1 MCVIQSIIV
10 HVKCTKIWRK
20 KALMIILKHLK
31 MPTCRQTICHM
42 FIGVHLW
49 YHHDLY
55 PFCSEYTAFSRD
67 FFYFHTFFTYWF
79 VVILIDLCM
88 KKFPIKVHPFGW
100 FHAWNQTDWKEK
112 PKFSICWKIHYRE
125 RGNRVESWYKNPQL
139 FPLFMWPSI

>member
-10 HVKCTKIWRK
+10 HVQCTKIWRK

-67 FFYFHTFFTYWF
+67 FFLFSYIFYVLVCCNSYRF
-79 VVILIDLCM
+79 VYEKVSDKSPSLWMVPCMEPNWLKRKTQIFNLLKNSLQRKREPCGIVI
-88 KKFPIKVHPFGW
+88 
-100 FHAWNQTDWKEK
+100 
-112 PKFSICWKIHYRE
+112 
-125 RGNRVESWYKNPQL
+125 
-139 FPLFMWPSI
+139 